1 MVTTAQS
8 CGVDS
13 DLRKEKVMQYRQ
25 FGKLDWKVSALGF
38 GAMRLPVINN
48 DQANVDEPEAI
59 RMIRYAIDHGV
70 NYLDTAYPYHAGNSE
85 RIVGRALKDGYR
97 EKMRLA
103 TKLPARMVESTDD
116 FDRFFNEQLERLDTN
131 KIDFYLLHGLN
142 RRTWPKVRDLGVLRW
157 AEGKIAAGRFD
168 YLGYSFHDDFDV
180 FKEIVDAYDWT
191 FCQVQYNYMDIEIQ
205 AGRKGVEYAA
215 NKGMAVVV
223 MEPLRGGKLGKQPEP
238 VMKVWDS
245 VSQKRSPAE
254 WALLWVLDQPEIS
267 VALSGMSTMEQVVE
281 NVKVASRSATGLLTE
296 EELALYDRVRDAYQG
311 LTPIPCTGCEY
322 CMPCPNGVDIPR
334 NFQIYNDAVMYED
347 MRVGRFYYR
356 GGRIE
361 EEHRAEQCTE
371 CSECVDACPQEI
383 DIPEWLKK
391 VHEELGPKS
400 S

>member
-1 MVTTAQS
+1 
-8 CGVDS
+8 
-13 DLRKEKVMQYRQ
+13 MQYRR

-38 GAMRLPVINN
+38 GAMRLPVIDN

-70 NYLDTAYPYHAGNSE
+70 NYLDTAYPYHGGNSE

-97 EKMRLA
+97 EKMKLA
-103 TKLPARMVESTDD
+103 TKLPARMCESADD
-116 FDRFFNEQLERLDTN
+116 FDRFFNEQMERLDTG

-142 RRTWPKVRDLGVLRW
+142 GRSWPKVRDLGVLQW
-157 AEGKIAAGRFD
+157 AEKKMAAGQFD
-168 YLGYSFHDDFDV
+168 HLGYSFHDDLDV

-191 FCQVQYNYMDIEIQ
+191 MCQVQYNYMDIETQ

-215 NKGMAVVV
+215 NKGLAVVV

-245 VSQKRSPAE
+245 ASHKRSPAE

-281 NVKVASRSATGLLTE
+281 NVQVASRSAPGMLTD
-296 EELALYDRVRDAYQG
+296 EELALYDRVREAYQG
-311 LTPIPCTGCEY
+311 LSPIPCTACGY

-334 NFQIYNDAVMYED
+334 NFQIYNDAVMYDD
-347 MRVGRFYYR
+347 MRIGRFYYR

-361 EEHRAEQCTE
+361 EEQRADQCIE
-371 CSECVDACPQEI
+371 CGDCLDACPQEI
-383 DIPEWLKK
+383 PIPDWLKK
-391 VHEELGPKS
+391 VHEELGPRQS
-400 S
+400 

>member
-1 MVTTAQS
+1 
-8 CGVDS
+8 
-13 DLRKEKVMQYRQ
+13 MQYRR

-48 DQANVDEPEAI
+48 EQTNIDEPEAI

-70 NYLDTAYPYHAGNSE
+70 NYLDTAYPYHGGNSE

-97 EKMRLA
+97 EKMKLA
-103 TKLPARMVESTDD
+103 TKLPVRMCESADD
-116 FDRFFNEQLERLDTN
+116 FDRFFNEQLERLDTD

-142 RRTWPKVRDLGVLRW
+142 GRSWSKVRDLGILRW
-157 AEGKIAAGRFD
+157 AEEKMAAGKFD
-168 YLGYSFHDDFDV
+168 YLGYSFHDELSA

-215 NKGMAVVV
+215 NKGMAIVV

-245 VSQKRSPAE
+245 ASQKRSPAE

-281 NVKVASRSATGLLTE
+281 NVQIASRSAPGMLTDE
-296 EELALYDRVRDAYQG
+296 EIKLFDRVREAYEG
-311 LTPIPCTGCEY
+311 LSPIPCTACGY
-322 CMPCPNGVDIPR
+322 CLPCPNGVEIPR
-334 NFQIYNDAVMYED
+334 NFQIYNDAMMYED
-347 MRVGRFYYR
+347 MRIGRFYYR
-356 GGRIE
+356 GGRLE
-361 EEHRAEQCTE
+361 DGQRADQCTE
-371 CSECVDACPQEI
+371 CGECVEACPQEI
-383 DIPEWLKK
+383 NIPEWLKK
-391 VHEELGPKS
+391 IHAELGPRQS
-400 S
+400 

>member
-1 MVTTAQS
+1 
-8 CGVDS
+8 
-13 DLRKEKVMQYRQ
+13 MQYRR

-38 GAMRLPVINN
+38 GAMRLPVIDN

-70 NYLDTAYPYHAGNSE
+70 NYLDTAYPYHGGNSE

-97 EKMRLA
+97 EKMKLA
-103 TKLPARMVESTDD
+103 TKLPARMCESADD
-116 FDRFFNEQLERLDTN
+116 FDRFFNEQMERLDTG

-142 RRTWPKVRDLGVLRW
+142 GRSWPKVRDLGVLQW
-157 AEGKIAAGRFD
+157 AEKKMAAGQFNH
-168 YLGYSFHDDFDV
+168 LGYSFHDDLDV

-191 FCQVQYNYMDIEIQ
+191 MCQVQYNYMDIETQ

-215 NKGMAVVV
+215 NKGLAVVV

-245 VSQKRSPAE
+245 ASHKRSPAE

-281 NVKVASRSATGLLTE
+281 NVQVASRSAPGMLTD
-296 EELALYDRVRDAYQG
+296 EELALYDRVREAYQG
-311 LTPIPCTGCEY
+311 LSPIPCTACGY

-334 NFQIYNDAVMYED
+334 NFQIYNDAVMYDD
-347 MRVGRFYYR
+347 MRIGRFYYR

-361 EEHRAEQCTE
+361 EEQRADQCIE
-371 CSECVDACPQEI
+371 CGDCLDACPQEI
-383 DIPEWLKK
+383 PIPDWLKK
-391 VHEELGPKS
+391 VHEELGPRQS
-400 S
+400 